1 MSEHLSFIELLDSNN
16 TVVGSKL
23 FVNFRNDSTVYL
35 SLTSGTLSYE
45 CQESNYLESLATIL
59 SQLPEGYKM
68 KHQNRVAVT
77 SGKGNQLVDI
87 TEFVSLTYL
96 SSVDDKV
103 LKFELRC
110 LFDGNMY
117 SVDSTEDFSIALQK
131 LKNKMN
137 VDFNICAFC
146 ENGDFMSTG
155 GEDLRHG
162 WYCLREVIP
171 RKRLLPWFE
180 REDEF
185 KKAIPNLSA
194 FHWCPKFSLS
204 DKEFI

>member
-1 MSEHLSFIELLDSNN
+1 MSEHLSFIELMDNNN
-16 TVVGSKL
+16 TVVDSKL
-23 FVNFRNDSTVYL
+23 FVNFRNYSTVYL
-35 SLTSGTLSYE
+35 SLTADTLFYE
-45 CQESNYLESLATIL
+45 SQENTYLEALATIFR
-59 SQLPEGYKM
+59 QLPEGYKV
-68 KHQNRVAVT
+68 KLQNRVAVT
-77 SGKGNQLVDI
+77 SGKGNHFIDI
-87 TEFVSLTYL
+87 TELVSLTYL
-96 SSVDDKV
+96 ASADDSV
-103 LKFELRC
+103 LRFEIQC
-110 LFDGNMY
+110 LFNDTQY
-117 SVDSTEDFSIALQK
+117 SAEATEDFSIALQK

-137 VDFNICAFC
+137 VNFNICAFC

-162 WYCLREVIP
+162 WYCLREVMP
-171 RKRLLPWFE
+171 RERLLPWFE